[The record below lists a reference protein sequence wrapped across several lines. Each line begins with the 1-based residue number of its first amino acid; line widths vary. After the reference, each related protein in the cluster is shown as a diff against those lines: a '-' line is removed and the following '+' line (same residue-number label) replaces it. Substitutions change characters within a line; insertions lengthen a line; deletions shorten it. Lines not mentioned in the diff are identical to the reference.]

1 MALDD
6 NALGIDVSLWQ
17 KDLDWAALK
26 QAGVTFA
33 FAKATQGDRIVDP
46 YFAKNWPAIK
56 AAGIVRGAYHFF
68 QGAADPLK
76 QAAFFVQTAKR
87 EKGDLP
93 LVLDVENSGGLA
105 PAALAKAILSCLN
118 EIERLSGVRPIIYTG
133 PNFWNTA
140 VATPSAPDWVANY
153 PLWIAHYTSAPKPII
168 PKGWT
173 TWTLWQYSEQ
183 GHLNGC
189 AGTIDLDHYSG
200 TADDLTAWVASLSL
214 PPSPVPDELATLVA
228 NYIQALNALDFD
240 GLAALY
246 SATGV
251 RVGATG
257 TAQGPQEIRDWYVKW
272 LTNTFPGGSFTAGDI
287 SAVDASTWSF
297 PWTCHTAQGDANG
310 QDTLALQSGQVHY
323 HSTSMQ

>member
-1 MALDD
+1 MADD

-33 FAKATQGDRIVDP
+33 FTKATQGSSIVDP

-56 AAGIVRGAYHFF
+56 AAGIVRGAYHFY
-68 QGAADPLK
+68 QGAVDPLK
-76 QAAFFVQTAKR
+76 QAAFFVQTAKL

-105 PAALAKAILSCLN
+105 PAALATSILSCLQ

-133 PNFWNTA
+133 PNFWNTS
-140 VATPSAPDWVANY
+140 VATPVVPAWTANY
-153 PLWIAHYTSAPKPII
+153 PLWIANYTSAPKPTI

-173 TWTLWQYSEQ
+173 DWTLWQYSEQ

-189 AGTIDLDHYSG
+189 AGTIDLNHYSG
-200 TADDLTAWVASLSL
+200 TADDLTAWVASLAL
-214 PPSPVPDELATLVA
+214 PPSPIPDEIVTLVA
-228 NYIQALNALDFD
+228 NYILALNARDFD

-246 SATGV
+246 LAEGV
-251 RVGATG
+251 RTGASG
-257 TAQGPQEIRDWYVKW
+257 TAKGTVEIRQWYVDW
-272 LTNTFPGGSFTAGDI
+272 LSNTLPGASFTAGEI

-297 PWTCHTAQGDANG
+297 AWTCHSTEGDAAG
-310 QDTLALQSGQVHY
+310 QDTAAVQSGQLHY